1 MSKHFPTI
9 IASIM
14 LIAML
19 GLMSNCQV
27 DTNVPLEYQ
36 SPMETSEHLDENDK
50 EMKIVTFLRLNFIDS
65 YNNITLKAMHTLKF
79 FLNKGN
85 FLPSASKDVIRPFN
99 IKCYSW
105 LYDSFFFF
113 FYMFTSPAPE
123 YLF

>member
-1 MSKHFPTI
+1 MGKHFQTI

-50 EMKIVTFLRLNFIDS
+50 EMKKRIVNYEFQRDRQD
-65 YNNITLKAMHTLKF
+65 
-79 FLNKGN
+79 
-85 FLPSASKDVIRPFN
+85 P
-99 IKCYSW
+99 
-105 LYDSFFFF
+105 
-113 FYMFTSPAPE
+113 
-123 YLF
+123 